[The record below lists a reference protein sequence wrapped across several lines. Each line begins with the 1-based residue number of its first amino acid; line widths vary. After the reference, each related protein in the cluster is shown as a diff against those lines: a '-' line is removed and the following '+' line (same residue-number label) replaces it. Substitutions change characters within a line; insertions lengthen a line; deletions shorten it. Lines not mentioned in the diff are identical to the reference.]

1 MTLRFTEND
10 LGTGANNIVAL
21 DSTGKLPTLDGSLLT
36 NVSGK
41 AKNGSILSYIKQTT
55 TTFTADVNNFYWL
68 YKADVTPA
76 HETGSSSYTITL
88 PTTNISIGSKII
100 FESFNR
106 RAWNY
111 SGNNW
116 STQNINTRAGS
127 TYTIT
132 VPSSSGTSYN
142 SFKMIIKGQVY
153 NEGDTFNSLG
163 LGRNRYTA
171 LYAYVDSS
179 NNVTWIDY
187 KGNLNNMDDFY
198 NFDIGNTF
206 PILPQRP
213 YQLMGDDTTKVFY
226 NVPLWGHLQIT
237 GNTTLAWGTNLNPLY
252 KRYLITVNATTIPTI
267 TLPLASTS
275 TQYLLIF
282 KVLPNFK
289 NTTLSSVAGRTKTSG
304 FILQRQS
311 TDTLSWS
318 ANAQNQTTYTS
329 LTATTSTFV
338 DATGCYNNTIYVYIS
353 GGVYR
358 AFTSSSY

>member
-55 TTFTADVNNFYWL
+55 TIFTADVNNFYWL

-153 NEGDTFNSLG
+153 NEGSTFNSLG

-237 GNTTLAWGTNLNPLY
+237 GNTTLAWGTNLSPLY

-289 NTTLSSVAGRTKTSG
+289 NTTLSSVTGRTKTSG